1 MSDKFDTLHP
11 KGDPSVN
18 IYPNIKA
25 ENIPDSSIGKGKLSF
40 SAQTQ
45 LYYHSIR
52 VNFTLD
58 STGHEGFIAF
68 HCITESATAFN
79 AVSFISYLKRL
90 TLTDLNRVLE
100 VTGYEYTDEYTPI
113 GVYADNDSLY
123 LFYAPGDRYGAI
135 TVSGFVDTVS
145 AL

>member
-52 VNFTLD
+52 INFTLD
-58 STGHEGFIAF
+58 STGHDGYIAC
-68 HCITESATAFN
+68 HIIGDSATALD
-79 AVSFISYLKRL
+79 AASLGSYLKAHAL
-90 TLTDLNRVLE
+90 TNSNAVLE
-100 VTGYEYTDEYTPI
+100 VTGYEYTEAYAPI
-113 GVYADNDSLY
+113 GIFYENDSLK
-123 LFYAPGDRYGAI
+123 LFYAPGDLTGSI
-135 TVSGFVDTVS
+135 TLSACVDTVS